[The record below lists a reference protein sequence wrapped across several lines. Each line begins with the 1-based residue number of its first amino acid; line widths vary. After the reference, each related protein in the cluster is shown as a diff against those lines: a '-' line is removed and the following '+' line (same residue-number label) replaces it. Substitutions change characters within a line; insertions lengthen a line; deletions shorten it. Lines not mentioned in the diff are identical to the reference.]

1 MKVKRFLVEEKEFVM
16 GEIESFLCRMGIS
29 YVKVENEI
37 HCPNLILRFY
47 EFNEIR
53 PVILDLL
60 GMMNSWDPL
69 ENMNREVIWDNLLVI
84 GEEVPF
90 QLGPHTNDFL
100 LAAFKPPQRKEFISV
115 APRKDTPSP
124 YPLPKNKKKQLQM
137 ENQRYMK
144 KLK

>member
-1 MKVKRFLVEEKEFVM
+1 MQIKRLLVEEKEYVM

-53 PVILDLL
+53 PVIWNLLMDMSREEISDNILD
-60 GMMNSWDPL
+60 S
-69 ENMNREVIWDNLLVI
+69 LLVI

-90 QLGPHTNDFL
+90 GVGGHNRDFL
-100 LAAFKPPQRKEFISV
+100 LEAFTRPKRALPQIEDFISV
-115 APRKDTPSP
+115 SPKRATPSP
-124 YPLPKNKKKQLQM
+124 YPQPTNKRKQLQM
-137 ENQRYMK
+137 ENKKYMK